1 MTGSDPEG
9 LPERGGTAGALAG
22 LAEGFVRDWTTNGV
36 ILLSLIVVGAGVA
49 TGSQPWV
56 VVGPIVGVLG
66 AAVGFMSIAKRW
78 PIPRTWLA
86 ILVVLAVDVLLLV
99 VMFAG

>member
-22 LAEGFVRDWTTNGV
+22 LAEGFVRDWVTNGV
-36 ILLSLIVVGAGVA
+36 IVLSLIVLGAGVA
-49 TGSQPWV
+49 TGAQPWV
-56 VVGPIVGVLG
+56 VVGPLWGVDG
-66 AAVGFMSIAKRW
+66 AAVGLMSIAKRW

-86 ILVVLAVDVLLLV
+86 LVVVLAVDVVLLV
-99 VMFAG
+99 VIVR